1 MKSQK
6 SAINITVGILAQ
18 IIIVL
23 LGFVTRKVFIDYL
36 GNDANGL
43 NNYFTNIVAMLSLV
57 ELGLGNSLLF
67 SLYKPL
73 AEKNHDLINRLLSV
87 YKKIYYWIIAIIG
100 FLGIILA
107 SFMPTLIG
115 SDSGFSNSYI
125 IAVFS
130 LFILSTMTTYLFT
143 YKRLL
148 LTANQDGYYASLADI
163 IYSIIRAL
171 LQIFIIMKTQNFILF
186 LVVDIFLRLIENY
199 VLSLFIQKKYAYLK
213 TLKNSRLEPALKET
227 IIDNTKSLAFH
238 RIGTFIM
245 TGLDSILIN
254 AFYNLGTVSIF
265 SNYTLIS
272 STLLNLVTQ
281 FSTGI
286 SASFGLLLA
295 EGKLKRLF
303 ETYRMANFIN
313 FMIVNF
319 SAVTLLALFN
329 PFMQLWLGD
338 KFLFDN
344 SIVFILVLNFTIA
357 SLTTIN
363 GSIRGA
369 AGLFKPDK
377 YLHIFYA
384 LLKIAFSL
392 LLNQYLGLIGIFLA
406 TTICYLIKDLIVLP
420 IIVYRGIFKKSAR
433 VFYQEFF
440 GYGSVILV
448 SGLLISLTKQ
458 FIYSWSLAPFSA
470 FLCLALMCLIIPNLL
485 AISVY
490 HRSQKYKDSK
500 ELIFSTLFKKKS

>member
-1 MKSQK
+1 MYYHS
-6 SAINITVGILAQ
+6 
-18 IIIVL
+18 
-23 LGFVTRKVFIDYL
+23 
-36 GNDANGL
+36 
-43 NNYFTNIVAMLSLV
+43 LS
-57 ELGLGNSLLF
+57 
-67 SLYKPL
+67 K
-73 AEKNHDLINRLLSV
+73 
-87 YKKIYYWIIAIIG
+87 
-100 FLGIILA
+100 
-107 SFMPTLIG
+107 
-115 SDSGFSNSYI
+115 
-125 IAVFS
+125 
-130 LFILSTMTTYLFT
+130 
-143 YKRLL
+143 
-148 LTANQDGYYASLADI
+148 
-163 IYSIIRAL
+163 
-171 LQIFIIMKTQNFILF
+171 
-186 LVVDIFLRLIENY
+186 
-199 VLSLFIQKKYAYLK
+199 KKYAYLK

-392 LLNQYLGLIGIFLA
+392 LLNQYLGLIGIF
-406 TTICYLIKDLIVLP
+406 
-420 IIVYRGIFKKSAR
+420 
-433 VFYQEFF
+433 
-440 GYGSVILV
+440 
-448 SGLLISLTKQ
+448 
-458 FIYSWSLAPFSA
+458 
-470 FLCLALMCLIIPNLL
+470 
-485 AISVY
+485 
-490 HRSQKYKDSK
+490 
-500 ELIFSTLFKKKS
+500 

>member
-1 MKSQK
+1 
-6 SAINITVGILAQ
+6 
-18 IIIVL
+18 
-23 LGFVTRKVFIDYL
+23 
-36 GNDANGL
+36 
-43 NNYFTNIVAMLSLV
+43 
-57 ELGLGNSLLF
+57 
-67 SLYKPL
+67 
-73 AEKNHDLINRLLSV
+73 
-87 YKKIYYWIIAIIG
+87 
-100 FLGIILA
+100 
-107 SFMPTLIG
+107 
-115 SDSGFSNSYI
+115 
-125 IAVFS
+125 
-130 LFILSTMTTYLFT
+130 
-143 YKRLL
+143 
-148 LTANQDGYYASLADI
+148 
-163 IYSIIRAL
+163 
-171 LQIFIIMKTQNFILF
+171 
-186 LVVDIFLRLIENY
+186 
-199 VLSLFIQKKYAYLK
+199 
-213 TLKNSRLEPALKET
+213 
-227 IIDNTKSLAFH
+227 
-238 RIGTFIM
+238 M

-254 AFYNLGTVSIF
+254 TFYNLGTVSIF

-363 GSIRGA
+363 GSIRGV